1 MPIIQQ
7 LLLKV
12 PSFVLGL
19 MVIGSAVVFSIL
31 GLLIVRRFI
40 SHDQLR
46 THHDVA
52 DPILGALAAIY
63 AVLIA
68 FIVVTVWQG
77 FDKSNANVQQ
87 EANYLADVYRNSEA
101 FAPDFHQKVGEVL
114 REYRQA
120 IIDDEWKTMARGEMS
135 LKVENLMKRLW
146 TLHIT
151 YEPKTATERSFFDES
166 VRKLNLLRE
175 LRRQRLMDSRTG
187 IEPLLWFVLIAG
199 GLSTLAFTF
208 FFGAEN
214 LRAQLAMV
222 TLLAITISLI
232 LFTIMS
238 LDFPFTGSISISSEP
253 FRQILLD

>member
-1 MPIIQQ
+1 MQQ
-7 LLLKV
+7 LLFKI
-12 PSFVLGL
+12 PSFILGL
-19 MVIGSAVVFSIL
+19 AVIGGAVAFSIL

-40 SHDQLR
+40 SHSKLK

-68 FIVVTVWQG
+68 FVVVTVWQG

-87 EANYLADVYRNSEA
+87 EANCLADVYRDSEA
-101 FAPDFHQKVGEVL
+101 FSPDFHQKVGDLL

-120 IIDDEWKTMARGEMS
+120 VIDYEWKTIARGEMS
-135 LKVENLMKRLW
+135 PEVERLMKKIWALYIVYQPQ
-146 TLHIT
+146 TS
-151 YEPKTATERSFFDES
+151 TEQSFFDES

-175 LRRQRLMDSRTG
+175 LRRQRVMDSRTG
-187 IEPLLWFVLIAG
+187 VEPLLWFVLIGG
-199 GLSTLAFTF
+199 GLSTISFTF

-214 LRAQLAMV
+214 LKAQIAMV

-232 LFTIMS
+232 LFTIMA
-238 LDFPFTGSISISSEP
+238 LDFPFTGSISVSSDP
-253 FRQILLD
+253 FKQILLD